1 VPVPNAVTALE
12 VEFPPQQI
20 EKQLETAVKWGR
32 YAEVLAYDDAAGRIY
47 LEENAAHG
55 EPR

>member
-1 VPVPNAVTALE
+1 LLECRLTALD

-47 LEENAAHG
+47 LEETGAHA
-55 EPR
+55 EPKP